1 MRFTMNA
8 RHPANDDL
16 PFSYPVKVG
25 HISANPVRIGLEASA
40 EELKALAKFWNVVSV
55 EYLKAELQVSR
66 WKKDGVK
73 IKGEV
78 HAAVTQSCVVT
89 LEPVSSKIDETVEQI
104 FVPEGSKL
112 ARMVTNEEGEIVLD
126 PDGPD
131 IPDQFTGDSIDV
143 GAVVA
148 EFAALAIDP
157 YPRKADAEFA
167 EAAEKEPEEE
177 KRPSPFAVLKDWK
190 KD

>member
-1 MRFTMNA
+1 
-8 RHPANDDL
+8 
-16 PFSYPVKVG
+16 
-25 HISANPVRIGLEASA
+25 
-40 EELKALAKFWNVVSV
+40 
-55 EYLKAELQVSR
+55 
-66 WKKDGVK
+66 
-73 IKGEV
+73 
-78 HAAVTQSCVVT
+78 VT
-89 LEPVSSKIDETVEQI
+89 LEPVSSKIDESVEHI

-126 PDGPD
+126 PNGPD

-143 GAVVA
+143 GATVA

-157 YPRKADAEFA
+157 YPRKSDIEFTDTT
-167 EAAEKEPEEE
+167 ENEPEEE

>member
-1 MRFTMNA
+1 M
-8 RHPANDDL
+8 
-16 PFSYPVKVG
+16 
-25 HISANPVRIGLEASA
+25 
-40 EELKALAKFWNVVSV
+40 
-55 EYLKAELQVSR
+55 
-66 WKKDGVK
+66 K

-78 HAAVTQSCVVT
+78 HAAVTQSCIVT

-190 KD
+190 KTEWPSRAEIILL

>member
-1 MRFTMNA
+1 MNA

-89 LEPVSSKIDETVEQI
+89 LEPISSKIDEPVEQI

-157 YPRKADAEFA
+157 YPRKPDAEFPETA
-167 EAAEKEPEEE
+167 DRQPEEE